1 MRQFKLSMVF
11 HRVATVFH
19 KADEK
24 KKKVRVVSRIILV
37 ATLILLPV
45 VSTSQAQPGAGA
57 YAVGRSV
64 GSGWD
69 PPIKG
74 HRVYVWTGTPPSGLL
89 WTVGSVYVCDQQV
102 ECLGKIVET
111 GWIKGTAWD
120 LGDVLQQYV
129 TYREG
134 DGSTHVVLHLGYLS
148 ENTWYQLK
156 SMYSDSAARWEAWR
170 FSDVVWYAPHD
181 LGWTRGRWVQAGGEN
196 ANSEG
201 WIGAVGWHPEYRES
215 PGSWTLYNYAYS
227 DTSGGGHIR
236 HYYDYGY
243 HAWGP

>member
-1 MRQFKLSMVF
+1 MERARRWREEVGERWESLTEREREVLRLVVEGETNREIAQALGISEKTAGHHVSSVLGKLEVDSRTEAAVWAVQALLRCDRTNSITGWWVSIPTTGGLKMRQFKLSMVF

-37 ATLILLPV
+37 ATLILLSV
-45 VSTSQAQPGAGA
+45 VNTSQAQPGAGA

-102 ECLGKIVET
+102 ECL
-111 GWIKGTAWD
+111 A
-120 LGDVLQQYV
+120 
-129 TYREG
+129 
-134 DGSTHVVLHLGYLS
+134 
-148 ENTWYQLK
+148 
-156 SMYSDSAARWEAWR
+156 
-170 FSDVVWYAPHD
+170 
-181 LGWTRGRWVQAGGEN
+181 
-196 ANSEG
+196 
-201 WIGAVGWHPEYRES
+201 
-215 PGSWTLYNYAYS
+215 
-227 DTSGGGHIR
+227 
-236 HYYDYGY
+236 
-243 HAWGP
+243 